1 MFNIILC
8 LIGNVSET
16 VTIKQLFEMLRCF
29 ILTSQTGGT
38 ECWVANIA
46 NYIYYICVHD
56 PINIWWKTTSS
67 SDEMRDVCVAYHSL
81 VLNGDGLV
89 FSLFILLRLQS
100 YIKKRNST
108 PSE

>member
-1 MFNIILC
+1 
-8 LIGNVSET
+8 
-16 VTIKQLFEMLRCF
+16 
-29 ILTSQTGGT
+29 
-38 ECWVANIA
+38 
-46 NYIYYICVHD
+46 
-56 PINIWWKTTSS
+56 
-67 SDEMRDVCVAYHSL
+67 MRDVCVAYHSL